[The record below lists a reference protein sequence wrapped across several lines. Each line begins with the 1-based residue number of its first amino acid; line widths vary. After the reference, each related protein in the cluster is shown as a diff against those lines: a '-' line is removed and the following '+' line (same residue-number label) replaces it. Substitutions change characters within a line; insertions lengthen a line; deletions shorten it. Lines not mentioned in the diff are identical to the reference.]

1 MKAVLA
7 LIAIYVATFIIATQ
21 GASQN
26 PVQAST
32 PADNVS
38 ASSKSID
45 PVKAADLRSLL
56 EFVGDKE
63 QLKVVANESA
73 AQYRDKLRSGAPE
86 VLNASS
92 TADRQAQIK
101 AAEVTFK
108 TNFDQ
113 QRALQQITG
122 IYDKHFSEEEVKGLL
137 DFFSSPLG
145 QKFAAESPKIARG
158 SCRSPVPRPP
168 PAPPANHY
176 APCSLKT
183 PANDKITRGHQ
194 QAASH
199 HPGPVDANLSTALSV
214 RCTFVVRMELA
225 YFEAFLDFYVD
236 TERPVL
242 IPQRH
247 DRYIA
252 VHGVLHLNHLLL
264 RRAHI
269 RNISD
274 R

>member
-1 MKAVLA
+1 VALATIITEEVMKAVLA

-32 PADNVS
+32 PTENIS

-56 EFVGDKE
+56 EFVGAKE
-63 QLKVVANESA
+63 QLKAVANESA

-86 VLNASS
+86 VLSGS
-92 TADRQAQIK
+92 ITADRQTQIK
-101 AAEVTFK
+101 TAEVTFK

-145 QKFAAESPKIARG
+145 QKFASESPKIAREIATVQ
-158 SCRSPVPRPP
+158 SAAAASAARE
-168 PAPPANHY
+168 
-176 APCSLKT
+176 SLRT
-183 PANDKITRGHQ
+183 LQSENPANDKI
-194 QAASH
+194 A
-199 HPGPVDANLSTALSV
+199 
-214 RCTFVVRMELA
+214 
-225 YFEAFLDFYVD
+225 D
-236 TERPVL
+236 TSKPQVTIQDQLKQISQRP
-242 IPQRH
+242 
-247 DRYIA
+247 
-252 VHGVLHLNHLLL
+252 
-264 RRAHI
+264 
-269 RNISD
+269 
-274 R
+274 

>member
-1 MKAVLA
+1 VALATIITEEVMKAVLA

-56 EFVGDKE
+56 EFVGVKE

-73 AQYRDKLRSGAPE
+73 AQYRDKLRSGAAD

-92 TADRQAQIK
+92 TADRQTQIK

-145 QKFAAESPKIARG
+145 QKFASESPKIAREVG
-158 SCRSPVPRPP
+158 AVQSAAAASAARE
-168 PAPPANHY
+168 
-176 APCSLKT
+176 SLRT
-183 PANDKITRGHQ
+183 LQSENPANDKIT
-194 QAASH
+194 A
-199 HPGPVDANLSTALSV
+199 
-214 RCTFVVRMELA
+214 
-225 YFEAFLDFYVD
+225 D
-236 TERPVL
+236 TSKPQVTIQEQLKQISQRP
-242 IPQRH
+242 
-247 DRYIA
+247 
-252 VHGVLHLNHLLL
+252 
-264 RRAHI
+264 
-269 RNISD
+269 
-274 R
+274 